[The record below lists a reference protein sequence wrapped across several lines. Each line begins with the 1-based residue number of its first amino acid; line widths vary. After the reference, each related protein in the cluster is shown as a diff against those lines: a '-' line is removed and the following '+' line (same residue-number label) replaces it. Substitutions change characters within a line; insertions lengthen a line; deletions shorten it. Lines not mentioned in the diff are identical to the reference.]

1 MILVDTSVLIDF
13 LKGNTNEKVGK
24 FEWIL
29 KNKIPFGI
37 THLIYQEILQGAK
50 DEKEFELLKEYLST
64 QPFYELTKGKKSYEE
79 AAMLYFKCKKQGINL
94 RSTIDVIIAQI
105 AIENNLY
112 LLHNDRDYSKIAEI
126 DNRLKEY

>member
-13 LKGNTNEKVGK
+13 FKGNTNEKVEK

-64 QPFYELTKGKKSYEE
+64 QQFYELTKGKKSYEE
-79 AAMLYFKCKKQGINL
+79 AALLYFKCKKRGINL
-94 RSTIDVIIAQI
+94 RSTVDVIIAQI

-112 LLHNDRDYSKIAEI
+112 LLHNDRDYSKIAEFE
-126 DNRLKEY
+126 NRLKEY

>member
-13 LKGNTNEKVGK
+13 FKGNTNEKVEK

-64 QPFYELTKGKKSYEE
+64 QQFYELTKGKKSYEE
-79 AAMLYFKCKKQGINL
+79 AALLYFKCKKRGINL
-94 RSTIDVIIAQI
+94 RSTVDVIIAQI

-112 LLHNDRDYSKIAEI
+112 LLHNDRDYFKIAEVE
-126 DNRLKEY
+126 NRLKEY

>member
-13 LKGNTNEKVGK
+13 FKGNTNEKVEK

-37 THLIYQEILQGAK
+37 TYLIYQEILQGAK
-50 DEKEFELLKEYLST
+50 NEKEFELLKEYLST
-64 QPFYELTKGKKSYEE
+64 QRFYELTKGKKSYEE
-79 AAMLYFKCKKQGINL
+79 AALLYFKCKKRGINL
-94 RSTIDVIIAQI
+94 RSTVDVIIAQI

-112 LLHNDRDYSKIAEI
+112 LLHNDRDYSKIAEVE
-126 DNRLKEY
+126 NRLKEY